1 MPITILILSDG
12 ETFTDAD
19 GCRIVTLTDKGGSI
33 LDECGDPRE
42 IPSSEIISAVRLVSS

>member
-19 GCRIVTLTDKGGSI
+19 GCRIVTLTDEGGSI
-33 LDECGDPRE
+33 LDETGDPRE
-42 IPSSEIISAVRLVSS
+42 VPESEILSTVRMISA